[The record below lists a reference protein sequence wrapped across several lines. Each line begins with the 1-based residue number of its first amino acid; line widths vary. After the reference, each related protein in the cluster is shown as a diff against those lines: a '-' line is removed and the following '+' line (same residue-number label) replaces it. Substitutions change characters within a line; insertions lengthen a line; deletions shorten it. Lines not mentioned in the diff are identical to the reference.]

1 MGSTSDI
8 IIDEN
13 LKKITYLP
21 QVILSSNVLNNMCTE
36 NVFND
41 ICVCLKSAHNP
52 KYIVNAFCI
61 YRTRVI
67 TACSLYIFHSIFDG
81 HFFVFKEVLSLC
93 KHG

>member
-52 KYIVNAFCI
+52 KYIA
-61 YRTRVI
+61 
-67 TACSLYIFHSIFDG
+67 YIFFTPFLMVISLFSRRFFLYVSMVSI
-81 HFFVFKEVLSLC
+81 
-93 KHG
+93 